1 MLRGELRL
9 DDRVS
14 KYVTELH
21 GGYISRHHWPVRAP
35 HVRPALPTD
44 HSPRPNVS
52 CSLAE
57 FINMLNAW
65 MPHAAEEPGQQRNYS
80 RAS

>member
-21 GGYISRHHWPVRAP
+21 GGYISRVTIGRFAIHTSGLLCRRIIRHGQTPRTP
-35 HVRPALPTD
+35 LPNSST
-44 HSPRPNVS
+44 
-52 CSLAE
+52 C
-57 FINMLNAW
+57 
-65 MPHAAEEPGQQRNYS
+65 
-80 RAS
+80 